1 MNITQIKNSIGLVL
15 GLLATSTAVSYGS
28 VLAENNDET
37 TVSQGS
43 YFVPIALTNNSQSIH
58 GNKLIIPLKR
68 FNVAGS
74 AYLMST
80 DHAAMQT
87 KEHGLAYIV
96 YPGETIHMMASYAK
110 SATVE
115 CKFDLMDNK
124 YCDVNIF
131 DSKLP
136 KDGALVA
143 FEVFNTESSDWSLL
157 KGVFVAG
164 VTPGGSIVS
173 ALYEYDTHS
182 KIYTLTEKALKEPWF
197 SSTYDEISINS
208 KGLDYNRDGQGFH
221 FHMIYQ

>member
-43 YFVPIALTNNSQSIH
+43 YFVPIALKNATNNVT
-58 GNKLIIPLKR
+58 NKLIIPVKR

-80 DHAAMQT
+80 DHPAMQT

-96 YPGETIHMMASYAK
+96 NPGETIHMMASYAK

-115 CKFDLMDNK
+115 CKFNLMDNK

-136 KDGALVA
+136 KD
-143 FEVFNTESSDWSLL
+143 
-157 KGVFVAG
+157 
-164 VTPGGSIVS
+164 
-173 ALYEYDTHS
+173 
-182 KIYTLTEKALKEPWF
+182 
-197 SSTYDEISINS
+197 
-208 KGLDYNRDGQGFH
+208 
-221 FHMIYQ
+221 